1 MQYAVAVWGASQNG
15 PSIALRDLI
24 SWHNPRSVKRQKESS
39 GCEVPFMK
47 RFCQGCE
54 SFVKSH
60 LFCET
65 FPIFVALKRDIEK
78 MEKEKTQIQSPKALA
93 WQRFRKNK
101 LGMAASFFII
111 VFALL
116 AIFAY
121 CFIPDPTPN
130 ANRQLLELST
140 QKPGFEVDMLLVPKE
155 IPNPKQSF
163 FKTLLQGK
171 PDDYIFI
178 PYDSLKISATQT
190 EVFLFNPEKSGTI
203 RTETYSNQEI
213 TKKNF
218 SSQADAENYI
228 LRNCTKHQKFLL
240 GTDQF
245 GRDFLSRL
253 VLGSRISLTVG
264 FIAVF
269 LSLLIG
275 ITVGSLGG
283 FFRGKVDDVV
293 VWFIN
298 VVWSIPTLLLVIAIT
313 FALGKGIAQ
322 VFIAVGLTMWVEV
335 ARIVRGQILSIRET
349 TFVEAGKALGF
360 KNIRIIFKHILPN
373 IINPIIV
380 VSAANF
386 ASAILL
392 EAGLSFLGIGV
403 QPPMP
408 SWGSMIK
415 ENYAFIILDAAYLA
429 ILPGIAIMLLVLAF
443 MLVGN
448 ALRDALDVK
457 N

>member
-1 MQYAVAVWGASQNG
+1 MNG
-15 PSIALRDLI
+15 KP
-24 SWHNPRSVKRQKESS
+24 K
-39 GCEVPFMK
+39 
-47 RFCQGCE
+47 
-54 SFVKSH
+54 
-60 LFCET
+60 
-65 FPIFVALKRDIEK
+65 
-78 MEKEKTQIQSPKALA
+78 QIQSPKALA
-93 WQRFRKNK
+93 WKRFRSNK
-101 LGMAASFFII
+101 LGMASCGFVILW
-111 VFALL
+111 ALL
-116 AIFAY
+116 ALFAY
-121 CFIPDPTPN
+121 LIIPDKTPN
-130 ANRQLLELST
+130 ANRQILEIST
-140 QKPGFEVDMLLVPKE
+140 KKPGFEVDMLMIPKE
-155 IPNPKQSF
+155 TPPQKTPF
-163 FKTLLQGK
+163 F
-171 PDDYIFI
+171 D
-178 PYDSLKISATQT
+178 
-190 EVFLFNPEKSGTI
+190 FLFNGRPDDCIYLPFDSIHVDANQTTVYLYQSEESLNV
-203 RTETYSNQEI
+203 RTETIDNRDFIQISPSTGSGTSAFDSAEE
-213 TKKNF
+213 
-218 SSQADAENYI
+218 ADTYI
-228 LRNCTKHQKFLL
+228 RSHCVKHRKFLL

-264 FIAVF
+264 FIAVL
-269 LSLLIG
+269 LSLMIG
-275 ITVGSLGG
+275 IVMGSLGG
-283 FFRGKVDDVV
+283 FFRGKVDDLV

-349 TFVEAGKALGF
+349 TFVEAGRALGF
-360 KNIRIIFKHILPN
+360 KNLRIIFKHILPN
-373 IINPIIV
+373 ILNPTIV

-443 MLVGN
+443 MLIGN
-448 ALRDALDVK
+448 ALREALDVK

>member
-1 MQYAVAVWGASQNG
+1 
-15 PSIALRDLI
+15 
-24 SWHNPRSVKRQKESS
+24 
-39 GCEVPFMK
+39 MK
-47 RFCQGCE
+47 GRPKQE
-54 SFVKSH
+54 
-60 LFCET
+60 
-65 FPIFVALKRDIEK
+65 
-78 MEKEKTQIQSPKALA
+78 QSPKALA
-93 WQRFRKNK
+93 WKRFRSNK
-101 LGMAASFFII
+101 LGMFSCGFVILW
-111 VFALL
+111 ALL
-116 AIFAY
+116 ALFAY
-121 CFIPDPTPN
+121 VIIPDKTPN
-130 ANRQLLELST
+130 ANRQILEIST
-140 QKPGFEVDMLLVPKE
+140 KKPGFEVDMLMIPKE
-155 IPNPKQSF
+155 TPPMPTPF
-163 FKTLLQGK
+163 FQ
-171 PDDYIFI
+171 
-178 PYDSLKISATQT
+178 
-190 EVFLFNPEKSGTI
+190 FLFNGRPDDCIYLPFDSLHINKEQTTIFLYQSEESSTVRTEIIDNKELI
-203 RTETYSNQEI
+203 RTDPLNLRQTQDPGTLAFTSSEEADTYIRSH
-213 TKKNF
+213 
-218 SSQADAENYI
+218 
-228 LRNCTKHQKFLL
+228 CVKHRKFLL

-264 FIAVF
+264 FIAVL
-269 LSLLIG
+269 LSLMIG
-275 ITVGSLGG
+275 IVMGSLGG
-283 FFRGKVDDVV
+283 FFRGKVDDAV

-349 TFVEAGKALGF
+349 TFVEAGRALGF
-360 KNIRIIFKHILPN
+360 KNLRIIFKHILPN
-373 IINPIIV
+373 ILSPIIV

-443 MLVGN
+443 MLIGN
-448 ALRDALDVK
+448 ALREALDVK
-457 N
+457 S

>member
-1 MQYAVAVWGASQNG
+1 MKKKNG
-15 PSIALRDLI
+15 PTL
-24 SWHNPRSVKRQKESS
+24 
-39 GCEVPFMK
+39 
-47 RFCQGCE
+47 
-54 SFVKSH
+54 
-60 LFCET
+60 
-65 FPIFVALKRDIEK
+65 
-78 MEKEKTQIQSPKALA
+78 SPGQMA
-93 WQRFRKNK
+93 WQRFLKNRVG
-101 LGMAASFFII
+101 LSASVFII
-111 VFALL
+111 LFAFV

-121 CFIPDPTPN
+121 FIIPDPTPN

-140 QKPGFEVDMLLVPKE
+140 QKPGFEVDMLLVPKDK
-155 IPNPKQSF
+155 PAPKQSF
-163 FKTLLQGK
+163 FTTLIHGR
-171 PDDYIFI
+171 PDDFVFI
-178 PYDSLKISATQT
+178 PFDSITVEIDHT
-190 EVFLFNPEKSGTI
+190 EVFLFSPEASDNPRTI
-203 RTETYSNQEI
+203 TLSNREI
-213 TKKNF
+213 AGINFSTPIEAKNF
-218 SSQADAENYI
+218 ITS
-228 LRNCTKHQKFLL
+228 NCVRHQKFLL

-245 GRDFLSRL
+245 GRDFFSRL
-253 VLGSRISLTVG
+253 VLGSRISLMVG

-269 LSLLIG
+269 LSLIIG

-283 FFRGKVDDVV
+283 FFRGKVDDIVI
-293 VWFIN
+293 WFIN

-335 ARIVRGQILSIRET
+335 ARIVRGQILAIRES
-349 TFVEAGKALGF
+349 TFVEAGKSLGF

>member
-1 MQYAVAVWGASQNG
+1 MDSKPTQN
-15 PSIALRDLI
+15 
-24 SWHNPRSVKRQKESS
+24 
-39 GCEVPFMK
+39 
-47 RFCQGCE
+47 
-54 SFVKSH
+54 
-60 LFCET
+60 
-65 FPIFVALKRDIEK
+65 
-78 MEKEKTQIQSPKALA
+78 QSPKALA
-93 WQRFRKNK
+93 WKRFRSNK
-101 LGMAASFFII
+101 LGMVSLGFVILW
-111 VFALL
+111 ALL

-121 CFIPDPTPN
+121 LIIPDKTPN
-130 ANRQLLELST
+130 ANRQILEIST
-140 QKPGFEVDMLLVPKE
+140 KKPGFEVDMLMVPKE
-155 IPNPKQSF
+155 TPSAKTSF
-163 FKTLLQGK
+163 LDFLLNGR
-171 PDDYIFI
+171 PDDCIYLPF
-178 PYDSLKISATQT
+178 DSLHINKETTTVYLYQAEGASSVRT
-190 EVFLFNPEKSGTI
+190 EIVDNTEFFANNNGPLTDSGTLVFTTNEDADSYI
-203 RTETYSNQEI
+203 RSH
-213 TKKNF
+213 
-218 SSQADAENYI
+218 
-228 LRNCTKHQKFLL
+228 CVKHRKFLL

-264 FIAVF
+264 FIAVL
-269 LSLLIG
+269 LSLMIG
-275 ITVGSLGG
+275 IVIGSLGG
-283 FFRGKVDDVV
+283 FFRGKVDDAV

-349 TFVEAGKALGF
+349 TFVEAGRALGF
-360 KNIRIIFKHILPN
+360 KDLRIIFRHILPN
-373 IINPIIV
+373 ILNPIIV

-443 MLVGN
+443 MLIGN
-448 ALRDALDVK
+448 ALREALDVK

>member
-1 MQYAVAVWGASQNG
+1 MDGKPTQN
-15 PSIALRDLI
+15 
-24 SWHNPRSVKRQKESS
+24 
-39 GCEVPFMK
+39 
-47 RFCQGCE
+47 
-54 SFVKSH
+54 
-60 LFCET
+60 
-65 FPIFVALKRDIEK
+65 
-78 MEKEKTQIQSPKALA
+78 QSPKALA
-93 WQRFRKNK
+93 WKRFRSNK
-101 LGMAASFFII
+101 LGMVSLGFVILW
-111 VFALL
+111 ALL
-116 AIFAY
+116 ALFAY
-121 CFIPDPTPN
+121 VIIPDKTPN
-130 ANRQLLELST
+130 ANRQILEIST
-140 QKPGFEVDMLLVPKE
+140 KKPGFEVDMLMVPKE
-155 IPNPKQSF
+155 TPPAKTF
-163 FKTLLQGK
+163 FLDFLLNGR
-171 PDDYIFI
+171 PDDCIYLPF
-178 PYDSLKISATQT
+178 DSLHINKETTTVYLYQA
-190 EVFLFNPEKSGTI
+190 EGTSSV
-203 RTETYSNQEI
+203 RTETVDNKELLASGPS
-213 TKKNF
+213 TLR
-218 SSQADAENYI
+218 QAQGSGALVFTTNEGADTYI
-228 LRNCTKHQKFLL
+228 RSHCVKHRKFLL

-264 FIAVF
+264 FIAVL
-269 LSLLIG
+269 LSLMIG
-275 ITVGSLGG
+275 IVMGSLGG
-283 FFRGKVDDVV
+283 FFRGKVDDAV

-349 TFVEAGKALGF
+349 TFVEAGRALGF
-360 KNIRIIFKHILPN
+360 KDLRIIFRHILPN
-373 IINPIIV
+373 ILNPIIV

-443 MLVGN
+443 MLIGN
-448 ALRDALDVK
+448 ALREALDVK

>member
-1 MQYAVAVWGASQNG
+1 MEGK
-15 PSIALRDLI
+15 
-24 SWHNPRSVKRQKESS
+24 PRQE
-39 GCEVPFMK
+39 
-47 RFCQGCE
+47 
-54 SFVKSH
+54 
-60 LFCET
+60 
-65 FPIFVALKRDIEK
+65 
-78 MEKEKTQIQSPKALA
+78 QSPKALA
-93 WQRFRKNK
+93 WKRFRSNK
-101 LGMAASFFII
+101 LGMVSCGFVILW
-111 VFALL
+111 ALVAL
-116 AIFAY
+116 FAY
-121 CFIPDPTPN
+121 LIIPDKTPN
-130 ANRQLLELST
+130 ANRQILEIST
-140 QKPGFEVDMLLVPKE
+140 KEPGFEVDMLMIPKE
-155 IPNPKQSF
+155 TPPVRTPF
-163 FKTLLQGK
+163 FQ
-171 PDDYIFI
+171 
-178 PYDSLKISATQT
+178 
-190 EVFLFNPEKSGTI
+190 FLFNGRPDDCIYLPFDSIRVDKEKTTVYLYQAEESSRVRIEIIDNMELVGVGPSTGSGALAFTSAEEADTDI
-203 RTETYSNQEI
+203 RSH
-213 TKKNF
+213 
-218 SSQADAENYI
+218 
-228 LRNCTKHQKFLL
+228 CVKHRKFLL

-253 VLGSRISLTVG
+253 ILGSRISLTVG
-264 FIAVF
+264 FIAVL
-269 LSLLIG
+269 LSLMIG
-275 ITVGSLGG
+275 IVMGSLGG
-283 FFRGKVDDVV
+283 FFRGKVDDAV

-349 TFVEAGKALGF
+349 TFVEAGRALGF
-360 KNIRIIFKHILPN
+360 KNLRIIFKHILPN
-373 IINPIIV
+373 ILNPIIV

-443 MLVGN
+443 MLIGN
-448 ALRDALDVK
+448 ALREALDVK

>member
-1 MQYAVAVWGASQNG
+1 MDEQPKQN
-15 PSIALRDLI
+15 
-24 SWHNPRSVKRQKESS
+24 
-39 GCEVPFMK
+39 
-47 RFCQGCE
+47 
-54 SFVKSH
+54 
-60 LFCET
+60 
-65 FPIFVALKRDIEK
+65 
-78 MEKEKTQIQSPKALA
+78 QSPKALA
-93 WQRFRKNK
+93 WKRFRSNK
-101 LGMAASFFII
+101 LGMASCGF
-111 VFALL
+111 VLLWALL
-116 AIFAY
+116 ALFAY
-121 CFIPDPTPN
+121 LVIPDKTPN
-130 ANRQLLELST
+130 ANRQILEIST
-140 QKPGFEVDMLLVPKE
+140 KKPGFEVDMLMVPKE
-155 IPNPKQSF
+155 TPPAKTPF
-163 FKTLLQGK
+163 FQ
-171 PDDYIFI
+171 
-178 PYDSLKISATQT
+178 
-190 EVFLFNPEKSGTI
+190 FLFNGRPDDCIYLPFDSLHVDATATTVYLYQAEESQST
-203 RTETYSNQEI
+203 RTEILDNQEL
-213 TKKNF
+213 TAKAF
-218 SSQADAENYI
+218 ATAAEADTYI
-228 LRNCTKHQKFLL
+228 RSHCVKHRKFLL

-264 FIAVF
+264 FIAVL
-269 LSLLIG
+269 LSLMIG
-275 ITVGSLGG
+275 IVMGSLGG
-283 FFRGKVDDVV
+283 FFRGKVDDAV

-360 KNIRIIFKHILPN
+360 KNLRIIFRHILPN
-373 IINPIIV
+373 ILNPIIV

-443 MLVGN
+443 MLIGN
-448 ALRDALDVK
+448 ALREALDVK

>member
-1 MQYAVAVWGASQNG
+1 MDEKKT
-15 PSIALRDLI
+15 L
-24 SWHNPRSVKRQKESS
+24 NP
-39 GCEVPFMK
+39 PTP
-47 RFCQGCE
+47 
-54 SFVKSH
+54 
-60 LFCET
+60 L
-65 FPIFVALKRDIEK
+65 
-78 MEKEKTQIQSPKALA
+78 SPKALA
-93 WQRFRKNK
+93 WKRFRSNK
-101 LGMAASFFII
+101 LGMVSCGF
-111 VFALL
+111 VLLWALMAL
-116 AIFAY
+116 FAY
-121 CFIPDPTPN
+121 LIIPDKTPN
-130 ANRQLLELST
+130 ANRQILEIST
-140 QKPGFEVDMLLVPKE
+140 KKPGFEVDMLMIPKE
-155 IPNPKQSF
+155 TPPAKTPF
-163 FKTLLQGK
+163 FK
-171 PDDYIFI
+171 
-178 PYDSLKISATQT
+178 
-190 EVFLFNPEKSGTI
+190 FLFNGRPDDCVYLPFDSIHVDANQTTVYLYQSEESLNVRTEIVDNREFLQAGPSTGSGTFAFTTAEEADTYI
-203 RTETYSNQEI
+203 RNH
-213 TKKNF
+213 
-218 SSQADAENYI
+218 
-228 LRNCTKHQKFLL
+228 CVKHRKFLL

-264 FIAVF
+264 FIAVL
-269 LSLLIG
+269 LSLMIG
-275 ITVGSLGG
+275 IVMGSLGG
-283 FFRGKVDDVV
+283 FFRGKVDDAV

-360 KNIRIIFKHILPN
+360 RNLRIIFKHILPN
-373 IINPIIV
+373 ILNPIIV

-443 MLVGN
+443 MLIGN
-448 ALRDALDVK
+448 ALREALDVK

>member
-1 MQYAVAVWGASQNG
+1 MNG
-15 PSIALRDLI
+15 
-24 SWHNPRSVKRQKESS
+24 K
-39 GCEVPFMK
+39 
-47 RFCQGCE
+47 
-54 SFVKSH
+54 
-60 LFCET
+60 
-65 FPIFVALKRDIEK
+65 LKQE
-78 MEKEKTQIQSPKALA
+78 QSPKALA
-93 WQRFRKNK
+93 WKRFRSNK
-101 LGMAASFFII
+101 LGMVSCGF
-111 VFALL
+111 VLLWALMAL
-116 AIFAY
+116 FAY
-121 CFIPDPTPN
+121 LIIPDKTPN
-130 ANRQLLELST
+130 ANRQILEIST
-140 QKPGFEVDMLLVPKE
+140 KKPGFEVDMLMVPKE
-155 IPNPKQSF
+155 TPPAKTPF
-163 FKTLLQGK
+163 FQ
-171 PDDYIFI
+171 
-178 PYDSLKISATQT
+178 
-190 EVFLFNPEKSGTI
+190 FLFNGRPDDCIYLPFDSIHVDKETTIVYLYQAEESSTVRTEVVDNLDLIGPSTLRQAQGSGTLAFTTVEEADTYI
-203 RTETYSNQEI
+203 RSH
-213 TKKNF
+213 
-218 SSQADAENYI
+218 
-228 LRNCTKHQKFLL
+228 CVKHLKFLL

-264 FIAVF
+264 FIAVL
-269 LSLLIG
+269 LSLMIG
-275 ITVGSLGG
+275 IVMGSLGG
-283 FFRGKVDDVV
+283 FFRGKVDDAV

-360 KNIRIIFKHILPN
+360 KNLRIIFKHILPN
-373 IINPIIV
+373 ILNPIIV

-443 MLVGN
+443 MLIGN
-448 ALRDALDVK
+448 ALREALDVK

>member
-1 MQYAVAVWGASQNG
+1 MDKKKPQN
-15 PSIALRDLI
+15 
-24 SWHNPRSVKRQKESS
+24 
-39 GCEVPFMK
+39 
-47 RFCQGCE
+47 
-54 SFVKSH
+54 
-60 LFCET
+60 
-65 FPIFVALKRDIEK
+65 
-78 MEKEKTQIQSPKALA
+78 QSPKALA
-93 WQRFRKNK
+93 WKRFRNNK
-101 LGMAASFFII
+101 LGMVSCGF
-111 VFALL
+111 VLLWALL
-116 AIFAY
+116 ALFAY
-121 CFIPDPTPN
+121 LVIPDKTPN
-130 ANRQLLELST
+130 ANRQILEIST
-140 QKPGFEVDMLLVPKE
+140 KKPGFEIDMLMVPKE
-155 IPNPKQSF
+155 TPPA
-163 FKTLLQGK
+163 KTPFSQFLFNGR
-171 PDDYIFI
+171 PDDCIYLPF
-178 PYDSLKISATQT
+178 DSLQIIKETTTVFLYQAEGASSVRT
-190 EVFLFNPEKSGTI
+190 EVFDNKELLASGVSTGSTTAGFNS
-203 RTETYSNQEI
+203 TEE
-213 TKKNF
+213 
-218 SSQADAENYI
+218 ADNYI
-228 LRNCTKHQKFLL
+228 RSHCVKHRKFIL

-253 VLGSRISLTVG
+253 VLGSRISLMVG
-264 FIAVF
+264 FIAVL
-269 LSLLIG
+269 LSLMIG
-275 ITVGSLGG
+275 IVVGSLGG
-283 FFRGKVDDVV
+283 FFRGKVDDAV

-349 TFVEAGKALGF
+349 TFVEAGRALGF
-360 KNIRIIFKHILPN
+360 KDLRIIFRHILPN
-373 IINPIIV
+373 ILNPIIV

-443 MLVGN
+443 MLIGN
-448 ALRDALDVK
+448 ALREALDVK

>member
-1 MQYAVAVWGASQNG
+1 MEGK
-15 PSIALRDLI
+15 
-24 SWHNPRSVKRQKESS
+24 PRQE
-39 GCEVPFMK
+39 
-47 RFCQGCE
+47 
-54 SFVKSH
+54 
-60 LFCET
+60 
-65 FPIFVALKRDIEK
+65 
-78 MEKEKTQIQSPKALA
+78 QSPKALA
-93 WQRFRKNK
+93 WKRFRSNK
-101 LGMAASFFII
+101 LGMVSCGFVILW
-111 VFALL
+111 ALVAL
-116 AIFAY
+116 FAY
-121 CFIPDPTPN
+121 LIIPDKTPN
-130 ANRQLLELST
+130 ANRQILEIST
-140 QKPGFEVDMLLVPKE
+140 KEPGFEVDMLMIPKE
-155 IPNPKQSF
+155 TPPVRTPF
-163 FKTLLQGK
+163 FQ
-171 PDDYIFI
+171 
-178 PYDSLKISATQT
+178 
-190 EVFLFNPEKSGTI
+190 FLFNGRPDDCIYLPFDSIRVDKEKTTVYLYQAEESTRVRIEIIDNMELVGVGPSTGSGVLAFTSAEEADTDI
-203 RTETYSNQEI
+203 RSH
-213 TKKNF
+213 
-218 SSQADAENYI
+218 
-228 LRNCTKHQKFLL
+228 CVKHRKFLL

-253 VLGSRISLTVG
+253 ILGSRISLTVG
-264 FIAVF
+264 FIAVL
-269 LSLLIG
+269 LSLMIG
-275 ITVGSLGG
+275 IVMGSLGG
-283 FFRGKVDDVV
+283 FFRGKVDDAV

-349 TFVEAGKALGF
+349 TFVEAGRALGF
-360 KNIRIIFKHILPN
+360 KNLRIIFKHILPN
-373 IINPIIV
+373 ILNPIIV

-443 MLVGN
+443 MLIGN
-448 ALRDALDVK
+448 ALREALDVK

>member
-1 MQYAVAVWGASQNG
+1 MDSKPKQN
-15 PSIALRDLI
+15 
-24 SWHNPRSVKRQKESS
+24 
-39 GCEVPFMK
+39 
-47 RFCQGCE
+47 
-54 SFVKSH
+54 
-60 LFCET
+60 
-65 FPIFVALKRDIEK
+65 
-78 MEKEKTQIQSPKALA
+78 QSPKALA
-93 WQRFRKNK
+93 WKRFRSNK
-101 LGMAASFFII
+101 LGMLSCFYVII
-111 VFALL
+111 WALL
-116 AIFAY
+116 ALFAFI
-121 CFIPDPTPN
+121 FIPDTTPN
-130 ANRQLLELST
+130 ANRQLLEIST
-140 QKPGFEVDMLLVPKE
+140 KKPGFEVDMLILPKE
-155 IPNPKQSF
+155 TTPIRTSWFQFLLHGRPDDCSYLPFDSLYINKVTTTVYLYQSESTSTPRTELIDNKELIGLNSSTNPKTISF
-163 FKTLLQGK
+163 AS
-171 PDDYIFI
+171 D
-178 PYDSLKISATQT
+178 T
-190 EVFLFNPEKSGTI
+190 E
-203 RTETYSNQEI
+203 
-213 TKKNF
+213 
-218 SSQADAENYI
+218 ADNYI
-228 LRNCTKHQKFLL
+228 RAHCLKHRKFLL

-253 VLGSRISLTVG
+253 ILGSRISLSVG
-264 FIAVF
+264 FIAVL

-275 ITVGSLGG
+275 IITGSLGG
-283 FFRGKVDDVV
+283 FFRGKVDDLV

-349 TFVEAGKALGF
+349 TFVEAGRALGF
-360 KNIRIIFKHILPN
+360 KDLRIIFRHILPN
-373 IINPIIV
+373 ILNPIIV

-443 MLVGN
+443 MLIGN
-448 ALRDALDVK
+448 ALREALEVK

>member
-1 MQYAVAVWGASQNG
+1 MDEQPKQN
-15 PSIALRDLI
+15 
-24 SWHNPRSVKRQKESS
+24 
-39 GCEVPFMK
+39 
-47 RFCQGCE
+47 
-54 SFVKSH
+54 
-60 LFCET
+60 
-65 FPIFVALKRDIEK
+65 
-78 MEKEKTQIQSPKALA
+78 QSPKALA
-93 WQRFRKNK
+93 WKRFRSNK
-101 LGMAASFFII
+101 LGMASCGF
-111 VFALL
+111 VLLWALL
-116 AIFAY
+116 ALFAY
-121 CFIPDPTPN
+121 LVIPDKTPN
-130 ANRQLLELST
+130 ANRQILEIST
-140 QKPGFEVDMLLVPKE
+140 KKPGFEVDMLMVPKE
-155 IPNPKQSF
+155 TPPAKTPF
-163 FKTLLQGK
+163 FQMLFNGR
-171 PDDYIFI
+171 PDDCIYLPF
-178 PYDSLKISATQT
+178 DSIKVDKEKTIVYLYQGEESSTVRT
-190 EVFLFNPEKSGTI
+190 EVVDNRELLNDGPSTGSGTLVFTSDKEADTYI
-203 RTETYSNQEI
+203 RSH
-213 TKKNF
+213 
-218 SSQADAENYI
+218 
-228 LRNCTKHQKFLL
+228 CVKHRKFLL

-264 FIAVF
+264 FIAVL
-269 LSLLIG
+269 LSLMIG
-275 ITVGSLGG
+275 IVMGSLGG
-283 FFRGKVDDVV
+283 FFRGKVDDAV

-360 KNIRIIFKHILPN
+360 KNLRIIFRHILPN
-373 IINPIIV
+373 ILNPIIV

-443 MLVGN
+443 MLIGN
-448 ALRDALDVK
+448 ALREALDVK

>member
-1 MQYAVAVWGASQNG
+1 MDEKQTQN
-15 PSIALRDLI
+15 
-24 SWHNPRSVKRQKESS
+24 
-39 GCEVPFMK
+39 
-47 RFCQGCE
+47 
-54 SFVKSH
+54 
-60 LFCET
+60 
-65 FPIFVALKRDIEK
+65 
-78 MEKEKTQIQSPKALA
+78 QSPKALA
-93 WQRFRKNK
+93 WKRFRSNK
-101 LGMAASFFII
+101 LGMLSCFYVI
-111 VFALL
+111 VWALL
-116 AIFAY
+116 ALFAY
-121 CFIPDPTPN
+121 LVIPDKTPN
-130 ANRQLLELST
+130 ANRQLLEIST
-140 QKPGFEVDMLLVPKE
+140 KKPGFQVDMLMLPKE
-155 IPNPKQSF
+155 TSPA
-163 FKTLLQGK
+163 KTPFLKFLLNGR
-171 PDDYIFI
+171 PDDCTYLPF
-178 PYDSLKISATQT
+178 DSLHINKVSTTVYLYQS
-190 EVFLFNPEKSGTI
+190 ESSSKP
-203 RTETYSNQEI
+203 RTELIDNKEL
-213 TKKNF
+213 TKQVF
-218 SSQADAENYI
+218 SSDSEAEAYI
-228 LRNCTKHQKFLL
+228 RAHCVKHRKFLL

-253 VLGSRISLTVG
+253 ILGSRISLTVG
-264 FIAVF
+264 FIAVL
-269 LSLLIG
+269 LSLMIG
-275 ITVGSLGG
+275 IIVGSLGG
-283 FFRGKVDDVV
+283 FFRGKVDDAV

-349 TFVEAGKALGF
+349 TFVEAGRALGF
-360 KNIRIIFKHILPN
+360 KDLRIIFKHILPN
-373 IINPIIV
+373 ILNPIIV

-443 MLVGN
+443 MLIGN
-448 ALRDALDVK
+448 ALREALDVK

>member
-1 MQYAVAVWGASQNG
+1 MDEQPKQN
-15 PSIALRDLI
+15 
-24 SWHNPRSVKRQKESS
+24 
-39 GCEVPFMK
+39 
-47 RFCQGCE
+47 
-54 SFVKSH
+54 
-60 LFCET
+60 
-65 FPIFVALKRDIEK
+65 
-78 MEKEKTQIQSPKALA
+78 QSPKALA
-93 WQRFRKNK
+93 WKRFRSNK
-101 LGMAASFFII
+101 LGMASCGF
-111 VFALL
+111 VLLWALL
-116 AIFAY
+116 ALFAY
-121 CFIPDPTPN
+121 LVIPDKTPN
-130 ANRQLLELST
+130 ANRQILEIST
-140 QKPGFEVDMLLVPKE
+140 KKPGFEVDMLMVPKE
-155 IPNPKQSF
+155 TPPAKTPF
-163 FKTLLQGK
+163 FQ
-171 PDDYIFI
+171 
-178 PYDSLKISATQT
+178 
-190 EVFLFNPEKSGTI
+190 FLFNGRPDDCIYLPFDSLRVDASQTTVYLYQSEASLNV
-203 RTETYSNQEI
+203 RTEIIDNKELVGLGPSTSSGALVFTSAAEADTYIRSH
-213 TKKNF
+213 
-218 SSQADAENYI
+218 
-228 LRNCTKHQKFLL
+228 CVKHRKFLL

-264 FIAVF
+264 FIAVL
-269 LSLLIG
+269 LSLMIG
-275 ITVGSLGG
+275 IVMGSLGG
-283 FFRGKVDDVV
+283 FFRGKVDDAV

-360 KNIRIIFKHILPN
+360 KNLRIIFRHILPN
-373 IINPIIV
+373 ILNPIIV

-443 MLVGN
+443 MLIGN
-448 ALRDALDVK
+448 ALREALDVK

>member
-1 MQYAVAVWGASQNG
+1 MN
-15 PSIALRDLI
+15 
-24 SWHNPRSVKRQKESS
+24 
-39 GCEVPFMK
+39 
-47 RFCQGCE
+47 
-54 SFVKSH
+54 
-60 LFCET
+60 
-65 FPIFVALKRDIEK
+65 
-78 MEKEKTQIQSPKALA
+78 EKTKQNQSPKALA
-93 WQRFRKNK
+93 WKRFRSNK
-101 LGMAASFFII
+101 LGMLSCFYVI
-111 VFALL
+111 VWALL
-116 AIFAY
+116 ALFAY
-121 CFIPDPTPN
+121 LVIPDKTPN
-130 ANRQLLELST
+130 ANRQILEIST
-140 QKPGFEVDMLLVPKE
+140 KKPGFEVDMLMVPKE
-155 IPNPKQSF
+155 TPPEKTSF
-163 FKTLLQGK
+163 F
-171 PDDYIFI
+171 
-178 PYDSLKISATQT
+178 
-190 EVFLFNPEKSGTI
+190 EFLFNGRPDDCIYLPFDSLQINKEKTTVFLYQSGESGTV
-203 RTETYSNQEI
+203 RTEVVENKELLRGGVSTGSTPAGFNSAEE
-213 TKKNF
+213 
-218 SSQADAENYI
+218 ADQYI
-228 LRNCTKHQKFLL
+228 RSHCVKHRKFVL

-264 FIAVF
+264 FIAVL

-275 ITVGSLGG
+275 IVVGSLGG
-283 FFRGKVDDVV
+283 FFRGKVDDAV

-349 TFVEAGKALGF
+349 TFVEAGRALGF
-360 KNIRIIFKHILPN
+360 KDLRIIFRHILPN
-373 IINPIIV
+373 ILNPIIV

-443 MLVGN
+443 MLIGN
-448 ALRDALDVK
+448 ALREALDVK

>member
-1 MQYAVAVWGASQNG
+1 MDEQPKQN
-15 PSIALRDLI
+15 
-24 SWHNPRSVKRQKESS
+24 
-39 GCEVPFMK
+39 
-47 RFCQGCE
+47 
-54 SFVKSH
+54 
-60 LFCET
+60 
-65 FPIFVALKRDIEK
+65 
-78 MEKEKTQIQSPKALA
+78 QSPKALA
-93 WQRFRKNK
+93 WKRFRSNK
-101 LGMAASFFII
+101 LGMASCGF
-111 VFALL
+111 VLLWALL
-116 AIFAY
+116 ALFAY
-121 CFIPDPTPN
+121 LVIPDKTPN
-130 ANRQLLELST
+130 ANRQILEIST
-140 QKPGFEVDMLLVPKE
+140 KKPGFEVDMLMVPKE
-155 IPNPKQSF
+155 TPPAKTPF
-163 FKTLLQGK
+163 FQ
-171 PDDYIFI
+171 
-178 PYDSLKISATQT
+178 
-190 EVFLFNPEKSGTI
+190 FLFNGRPDDCIYLPFDSIKVDKEKTIVYLYQGEESSTVRTEVVDNRELLNDGPSTGSGTLVFTSDKEADTYI
-203 RTETYSNQEI
+203 RSH
-213 TKKNF
+213 
-218 SSQADAENYI
+218 
-228 LRNCTKHQKFLL
+228 CVKHRKFLL

-264 FIAVF
+264 FIAVL
-269 LSLLIG
+269 LSLMIG
-275 ITVGSLGG
+275 IVMGSLGG
-283 FFRGKVDDVV
+283 FFRGKVDDAV

-360 KNIRIIFKHILPN
+360 KNLRIIFRHILPN
-373 IINPIIV
+373 ILNPIIV

-443 MLVGN
+443 MLIGN
-448 ALRDALDVK
+448 ALREALDVK

>member
-1 MQYAVAVWGASQNG
+1 MDS
-15 PSIALRDLI
+15 
-24 SWHNPRSVKRQKESS
+24 
-39 GCEVPFMK
+39 
-47 RFCQGCE
+47 
-54 SFVKSH
+54 
-60 LFCET
+60 
-65 FPIFVALKRDIEK
+65 
-78 MEKEKTQIQSPKALA
+78 KTKQAQSPKALA
-93 WQRFRKNK
+93 WKRFRSNK
-101 LGMAASFFII
+101 LGMASCGFVILW
-111 VFALL
+111 ALL
-116 AIFAY
+116 ALFAY
-121 CFIPDPTPN
+121 LIIPDKTPN
-130 ANRQLLELST
+130 ANRQILEIST
-140 QKPGFEVDMLLVPKE
+140 KKPGFEVDMLMIPKE
-155 IPNPKQSF
+155 TPPQKTPF
-163 FKTLLQGK
+163 FDFLFNGR
-171 PDDYIFI
+171 PDDCIYLPF
-178 PYDSLKISATQT
+178 DSIRVDKERTTVYLYQGEESSTART
-190 EVFLFNPEKSGTI
+190 EVFDNKELLINAPSTGSGTFDSAEEADTYI
-203 RTETYSNQEI
+203 RSH
-213 TKKNF
+213 
-218 SSQADAENYI
+218 
-228 LRNCTKHQKFLL
+228 CVKHRKFLL

-264 FIAVF
+264 FIAVL
-269 LSLLIG
+269 LSLMIG
-275 ITVGSLGG
+275 IVMGSLGG
-283 FFRGKVDDVV
+283 FFRGKVDDLV

-349 TFVEAGKALGF
+349 TFVEAGRALGF
-360 KNIRIIFKHILPN
+360 KNLRIIFKHILPN
-373 IINPIIV
+373 ILNPIIV

-443 MLVGN
+443 MLIGN
-448 ALRDALDVK
+448 ALREALDVK

>member
-1 MQYAVAVWGASQNG
+1 MDSKPKQA
-15 PSIALRDLI
+15 
-24 SWHNPRSVKRQKESS
+24 
-39 GCEVPFMK
+39 
-47 RFCQGCE
+47 
-54 SFVKSH
+54 
-60 LFCET
+60 
-65 FPIFVALKRDIEK
+65 
-78 MEKEKTQIQSPKALA
+78 QSPKALA
-93 WQRFRKNK
+93 WKRFRSNK
-101 LGMAASFFII
+101 LGMASCGF
-111 VFALL
+111 VLLWALL
-116 AIFAY
+116 ALFAY
-121 CFIPDPTPN
+121 LFIPDKTPN
-130 ANRQLLELST
+130 ANRQIIEIST
-140 QKPGFEVDMLLVPKE
+140 KKPGFEVDMLMIPKE
-155 IPNPKQSF
+155 TQPQKTPF
-163 FKTLLQGK
+163 FDFLFNGR
-171 PDDYIFI
+171 PDDCIYLPF
-178 PYDSLKISATQT
+178 DSIRVDKERTTVYLYRGEESSTART
-190 EVFLFNPEKSGTI
+190 EVFDNKELLINKDPSIGSGTFDSAEEADTYI
-203 RTETYSNQEI
+203 RSH
-213 TKKNF
+213 
-218 SSQADAENYI
+218 
-228 LRNCTKHQKFLL
+228 CVKHRKFLL

-264 FIAVF
+264 FIAVL
-269 LSLLIG
+269 LSLMIG
-275 ITVGSLGG
+275 IVMGSLGG
-283 FFRGKVDDVV
+283 FFRGKVDDLV

-349 TFVEAGKALGF
+349 TFVEAGRALGF
-360 KNIRIIFKHILPN
+360 KNLRIIFKHILPN
-373 IINPIIV
+373 ILNPIIV

-443 MLVGN
+443 MLIGN
-448 ALRDALDVK
+448 ALREALDVK

>member
-1 MQYAVAVWGASQNG
+1 MKKKNG
-15 PSIALRDLI
+15 PTL
-24 SWHNPRSVKRQKESS
+24 
-39 GCEVPFMK
+39 
-47 RFCQGCE
+47 
-54 SFVKSH
+54 
-60 LFCET
+60 
-65 FPIFVALKRDIEK
+65 
-78 MEKEKTQIQSPKALA
+78 SPGQMA
-93 WQRFRKNK
+93 WQRFLKNRVG
-101 LGMAASFFII
+101 LSASVFII
-111 VFALL
+111 LFAFV

-121 CFIPDPTPN
+121 FIIPDPTPN

-140 QKPGFEVDMLLVPKE
+140 QKPGFEVDMLLVPKDK
-155 IPNPKQSF
+155 PAPKQSF
-163 FKTLLQGK
+163 FTTLIHGR
-171 PDDYIFI
+171 PDDFVFI
-178 PYDSLKISATQT
+178 PFDSITVEIDHT
-190 EVFLFNPEKSGTI
+190 EVFLFSPEASGNPRTI
-203 RTETYSNQEI
+203 TLSNREI
-213 TKKNF
+213 AGINFSTPIEAKNF
-218 SSQADAENYI
+218 ITS
-228 LRNCTKHQKFLL
+228 NCIRHQKFLL

-245 GRDFLSRL
+245 GRDFFSRL
-253 VLGSRISLTVG
+253 VLGSRISLMVG

-269 LSLLIG
+269 LSLIIG

-283 FFRGKVDDVV
+283 FFRGKVDDIVI
-293 VWFIN
+293 WFIN

-322 VFIAVGLTMWVEV
+322 VFFAVGLTMWVEV
-335 ARIVRGQILSIRET
+335 ARIVRGQILAIRES
-349 TFVEAGKALGF
+349 TFVEAGKSLGF

>member
-1 MQYAVAVWGASQNG
+1 MDSKPKQA
-15 PSIALRDLI
+15 
-24 SWHNPRSVKRQKESS
+24 
-39 GCEVPFMK
+39 
-47 RFCQGCE
+47 
-54 SFVKSH
+54 
-60 LFCET
+60 
-65 FPIFVALKRDIEK
+65 
-78 MEKEKTQIQSPKALA
+78 QSPKALA
-93 WQRFRKNK
+93 WKRFRSNK
-101 LGMAASFFII
+101 LGMASCGFVILW
-111 VFALL
+111 ALL
-116 AIFAY
+116 ALFAY
-121 CFIPDPTPN
+121 LFIPDKTPN
-130 ANRQLLELST
+130 ANRQILEIST
-140 QKPGFEVDMLLVPKE
+140 KKPGFEVDMLMIPKE
-155 IPNPKQSF
+155 TQPQKTPF
-163 FKTLLQGK
+163 FDFLFNGR
-171 PDDYIFI
+171 PDDCIYLPF
-178 PYDSLKISATQT
+178 DSIRVDKERTTVYLYQGEESSTART
-190 EVFLFNPEKSGTI
+190 EVFDNKELLINKDPSIGSGTFDSAEEADTYI
-203 RTETYSNQEI
+203 RSH
-213 TKKNF
+213 
-218 SSQADAENYI
+218 
-228 LRNCTKHQKFLL
+228 CVKHRKFLL

-253 VLGSRISLTVG
+253 VLGSRMSLTVG
-264 FIAVF
+264 FIAVL
-269 LSLLIG
+269 LSLMIG
-275 ITVGSLGG
+275 IVMGSLGG
-283 FFRGKVDDVV
+283 FFRGKVDDLV

-349 TFVEAGKALGF
+349 TFVEAGRALGF
-360 KNIRIIFKHILPN
+360 KNLRIIFKHILPN
-373 IINPIIV
+373 ILNPIIV

-443 MLVGN
+443 MLIGN
-448 ALRDALDVK
+448 ALREALDVK